1 MASTASVP
9 IEQSQAKLSFAKVS
23 SLTPKSTSRSHGLCC
38 ASQVAASAYKPAN
51 MKENPVVSKVTA
63 VPSQP
68 TIHLPSF
75 HPASP
80 SEGDAPKVR
89 IEGIEDKDTKEKEKE
104 IAGNKATRTGQWAN
118 TTGQQVAFQQGSK
131 EEVPDKPRPAITLAR
146 SPAAEDSSTQ
156 LSSSDGS
163 AKPPSLD
170 GKSIASATTFALDE
184 KESIRPDDSASL
196 RAVEEED
203 VTSPPDSVAADSR
216 VGSDSG
222 IARAFSDQLHEIAV
236 IGPLPRRGA
245 PPGRF
250 PSANAHN
257 PHTLYDPNQPPNGI
271 NGMQTIAGPQTVAAV
286 ADDKL
291 IEALESPRDRLF
303 VLKIEQDF
311 IDFIKD
317 SRYVCVFLFSS
328 QY

>member
-23 SLTPKSTSRSHGLCC
+23 SPILESILRPCGLPC
-38 ASQVAASAYKPAN
+38 APQVAASAYKPAN
-51 MKENPVVSKVTA
+51 MKETPAIAKVPA

-75 HPASP
+75 HPAPPEKS
-80 SEGDAPKVR
+80 DAPKVR
-89 IEGIEDKDTKEKEKE
+89 IEGIEEKSTKEKE

-131 EEVPDKPRPAITLAR
+131 EEEPDKPRPSIIVAR

-170 GKSIASATTFALDE
+170 GKSIASTTTFALDE

-250 PSANAHN
+250 PSANTHS
-257 PHTLYDPNQPPNGI
+257 PHTLYDPNQLPNGI
-271 NGMQTIAGPQTVAAV
+271 NVMQAIAGPQSVAAV

-317 SRYVCVFLFSS
+317 SRYVCMFLALS
-328 QY
+328 QH